1 MTNNDTII
9 RNLGDKL
16 EKYRTIINDLSE
28 SASENLN
35 PKKAKN
41 LQKLFIDAEK
51 AYTKLKNSA
60 SDDFEDLKDG
70 AHEVFDNLKTE
81 LRDISQN
88 ISVDALK
95 EKGEE
100 LVSYGQDKL
109 DELEDRIAERPLAS
123 VLLAFGAGLLLAN
136 LLRGSK

>member
-1 MTNNDTII
+1 MQSNDLIL

-16 EKYRTIINDLSE
+16 EKYRQIINDLSD
-28 SASENLN
+28 SASNNLN
-35 PKKAKN
+35 PKKSKD

-51 AYTKLKNSA
+51 AYNKLKNSA
-60 SDDFEDLKDG
+60 ADDFEDLKEA
-70 AHEVFDNLKTE
+70 AHEVFDHLKDE
-81 LRDISQN
+81 LKDISQHL
-88 ISVDALK
+88 STDALK

-100 LVSYGQDKL
+100 LMHYGQDKL

-136 LLRGSK
+136 LLRRSK